1 MNFNWLRTRWDTGP
15 EPEPEQEPDP
25 EPAIETH
32 NCPICFEN
40 IEQLYTKWS
49 CNHYF
54 HENCINTW
62 NHSCPLCRNIDRIQC
77 TISHN
82 DSPIDQPK
90 NNIMNF
96 YSLQSL
102 MQVPTDKRHLY
113 INNWGK
119 PECIDN
125 NHELL
130 VLQPYGV
137 IVICKDCNLI
147 KCFNRLHH

>member
-82 DSPIDQPK
+82 DSPIDQPT

-102 MQVPTDKRHLY
+102 VQVPIDKRHLY

-119 PECIDN
+119 TECIDN

>member
-1 MNFNWLRTRWDTGP
+1 MNFNWLRTRWDTAP
-15 EPEPEQEPDP
+15 QIEQAI

-32 NCPICFEN
+32 NCPICFDN

-62 NHSCPLCRNIDRIQC
+62 NHSCPLCRNTDRIQC
-77 TISHN
+77 ANSINEPSIYQH
-82 DSPIDQPK
+82 K
-90 NNIMNF
+90 NNSMDIHI
-96 YSLQSL
+96 LQSL
-102 MQVPTDKRHLY
+102 VQVPIDKRHLY

-130 VLQPYGV
+130 VLQPFGV
-137 IVICKDCNLI
+137 IIICKDCNLI
-147 KCFNRLHH
+147 KCFNRLHR